1 MTAEINLLK
10 FTWRVKLALTIGYLI
25 GGEDFRHG
33 ISIMS
38 KTAMANLEDS
48 GTCAEWC

>member
-1 MTAEINLLK
+1 MTEAINMPK

-38 KTAMANLEDS
+38 RTAMANLEDS
-48 GTCAEWC
+48 GRC